1 MSIFTGAGVAIIT
14 PFNEDGSVNYEEFG
28 RIIDDQINGGSD
40 AIIVCGTTG
49 ESSTMDHDEHIEV
62 IKYCVEKVAGRVPVI
77 AGSGSNCTREAINI
91 SKRAEE
97 VGANGL
103 LCVTPY
109 YNKCTQE
116 GLYQY
121 YKAISDAVNIPII
134 MYNIP
139 GRTGTTIQPETAV
152 RIAKE
157 VKNVVAIKE
166 ASGNISAVAKLAAL
180 ADGCIDIYSGN
191 DDQVLPILS
200 LGGKGVISV
209 WSHVAPK
216 KVHDMVYAYL
226 NGDTAT
232 ATKLQLEA
240 IDVIGALFCEVNPIP
255 IKAAMN
261 MLGYKAGP
269 VRAPLTEL
277 SDAHKELLKKALKD
291 YGVL

>member
-180 ADGCIDIYSGN
+180 ADGCID
-191 DDQVLPILS
+191 
-200 LGGKGVISV
+200 
-209 WSHVAPK
+209 
-216 KVHDMVYAYL
+216 
-226 NGDTAT
+226 
-232 ATKLQLEA
+232 
-240 IDVIGALFCEVNPIP
+240 
-255 IKAAMN
+255 
-261 MLGYKAGP
+261 MLGYNAGP

-277 SDAHKELLKKALKD
+277 SDAHKELLEKALKD